1 MNRSIASVETLI
13 GVGREWRNFLT
24 CSVNFLLNSFSVD
37 SFDTGPIIAP
47 ISNGVGISISPESK
61 EAYPER
67 IAFCNSV
74 VSKYSALSDIILS
87 VPDCILFIAT
97 SGSQSTHMHRSGIS
111 AAELI
116 WATLSTPNEPTIPW

>member
-1 MNRSIASVETLI
+1 M
-13 GVGREWRNFLT
+13 
-24 CSVNFLLNSFSVD
+24 
-37 SFDTGPIIAP
+37 
-47 ISNGVGISISPESK
+47 SNGVGISISPDSNDS
-61 EAYPER
+61 YPAR

-97 SGSQSTHMHRSGIS
+97 SGSQSTHMQRSGIS

-116 WATLSTPNEPTIPW
+116 WATLSTPSEPTIPWYTNEECTFLSLTTILPSSSRGSIQP